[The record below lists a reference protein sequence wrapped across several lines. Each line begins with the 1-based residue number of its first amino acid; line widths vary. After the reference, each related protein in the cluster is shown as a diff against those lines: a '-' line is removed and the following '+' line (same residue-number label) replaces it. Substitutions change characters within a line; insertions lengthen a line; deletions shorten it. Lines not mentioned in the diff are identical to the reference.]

1 MNFFKYDWQ
10 KLDKSTV
17 NNCFYDCK
25 FYFIDFQT
33 SSVILFEHRQP
44 ASLHISYLKTFTKR
58 KEVDFQAKSQQK
70 CPKT

>member
-1 MNFFKYDWQ
+1 MKVSQGGDRGDRMNFFKYDWQ

-33 SSVILFEHRQP
+33 SSVILFEHR
-44 ASLHISYLKTFTKR
+44 
-58 KEVDFQAKSQQK
+58 
-70 CPKT
+70 